1 MGPLLS
7 RGSTK
12 IFSKAGAL
20 GFSLSGS
27 APSDVFA
34 PGHLGELNQVVPPGL
49 VDAILEETGTRERWL
64 RCLPY
69 RVG

>member
-1 MGPLLS
+1 M
-7 RGSTK
+7 
-12 IFSKAGAL
+12 
-20 GFSLSGS
+20 
-27 APSDVFA
+27 
-34 PGHLGELNQVVPPGL
+34 PPGL